1 MGEDRLHKHITVAL
15 VNDYELVLRGLVAM
29 LAPFRAQISIV
40 EIDVDSEP
48 ALPVDI
54 ALFDSYGHEQLGL
67 DRVEALVEC
76 PHIGAV
82 AVYTSFASPEV
93 CAAALRAGARGVLSK
108 SMRADELKRALLAIA
123 AGDRVVSD
131 DFGDNRDSGWPGR
144 EFGLTSRE
152 SEVAALLARGMSNK
166 EIARALWISE
176 NTVKTHMKAIF
187 QKTTTTSRAQA
198 IVRITGDAG
207 FVRRRSA

>member
-1 MGEDRLHKHITVAL
+1 MGEDRLNKQITVAL

-29 LAPFRAQISIV
+29 LAPFRTQIRV
-40 EIDVDSEP
+40 LELDLNTEP
-48 ALPVDI
+48 TSRVDI

-67 DRVEALVEC
+67 DRVEALAQC
-76 PHIGAV
+76 PHVDAV
-82 AVYTSFASPEV
+82 AVYTSYASPDD
-93 CAAALRAGARGVLSK
+93 CADALQAGACGVLSK
-108 SMRADELKRALLAIA
+108 SMPADELTNALLAIA
-123 AGDRVVSD
+123 AGDRVVSEE
-131 DFGDNRDSGWPGR
+131 FGDCRNSGWPGQ

-176 NTVKTHMKAIF
+176 NTVKTHLKAIF

-198 IVRITGDAG
+198 IVRITGDSG
-207 FVRRRSA
+207 FVRRRTA